1 MTLLGIRTRIKKL
14 VSYSKGDAMA
24 HIQKIKL
31 KRGVA
36 HQVYYIVDGVRRT
49 KYFPASI
56 PMQEVK
62 RFSIEMDAS
71 ANNTQLKLILKKV
84 TLAELSDIYA
94 KGRSSEVNPW
104 RVAISIK
111 SLIKCLGA
119 DFQITSIDHHKIH
132 SYRDWLLSSRVESID
147 VENYAAMH
155 RVRRGVNKELCF
167 LRVVF
172 RWAYKND
179 LITTPVF
186 DKVTMLKSSV
196 PIPDVL
202 SKEEDRAFYKAI
214 RSLGDRTLRLAYWIL
229 KYTGLCRSELVSL
242 TWKDIDIDEGYIKL
256 THTKNMDEAIIPIH
270 LKLLRVIRW
279 IKREKASDKVILY
292 KKDRLT
298 RNFRRAMTM
307 AGLKKKSPMHILRHS
322 LGARI
327 IEHDLSDNG
336 ERVAQEMLRHKTRSM
351 TRYYTRI
358 AKKKLKGKLS
368 DIDF

>member
-1 MTLLGIRTRIKKL
+1 
-14 VSYSKGDAMA
+14 MA
-24 HIQKIKL
+24 HIQKIKR
-31 KRGVA
+31 KKGIS
-36 HQVYYIVDGVRRT
+36 HQVHYVVDGVHHT
-49 KYFPASI
+49 KYFPACI
-56 PMQEVK
+56 PYQEVK
-62 RFSIEMDAS
+62 RFAKEMDAS

-94 KGRSSEVNPW
+94 KGRANEVNPW
-104 RVAISIK
+104 REMISIK

-119 DFQITSIDHHKIH
+119 DFQISSIDHYKIH
-132 SYRDWLLSSRVESID
+132 RYRDWLLSMRIEGID
-147 VENYAAMH
+147 IEDYAAMH

-186 DKVTMLKSSV
+186 DKVTMLKSSM

-214 RSLGDRTLRLAYWIL
+214 RSIGDRTFRLAYWIL
-229 KYTGLCRSELVSL
+229 KYTGLRRSELVAL
-242 TWKDIDIDEGYIKL
+242 RWRDIDIRNGYIKL
-256 THTKNMDEAIIPIH
+256 TQTKNMDEEILPIH
-270 LKLLRVIRW
+270 HRLLRVLRW
-279 IKREKASDKVILY
+279 IRREKASNKVIPY

-327 IEHDLSDNG
+327 IEHDLSDDG
-336 ERVAQEMLRHKTRSM
+336 ERVAQEILRHKTRSM
-351 TRYYTRI
+351 TRHYTRI
-358 AKKKLKGKLS
+358 AKEGLKGKLS
-368 DIDF
+368 EINF